1 MASEK
6 SGGLPVPY
14 GAESIDAFLEVLQ
27 GRRSIRTGFL
37 RDKPVPD
44 KLIEKILE
52 AARWAPSAGNSQP
65 WEFLVIRSLE
75 IREKIVEIFKTQMRD
90 KIEIEE
96 ATRGQRRRVNAGVD
110 FRHAPVHVLVLGD
123 PRTNDAY
130 PMRTKLD
137 KWEAHFYSSLAN
149 CVLQMLL
156 AAEALGRSSMYISDV
171 ASPYFSVMLESLLGI
186 PEPLQIYHLLPIG
199 FAKRGPTIHHP
210 RRALEEIV
218 HHERYD
224 RSKFPR
230 RGRASGLYDEGVP
243 SGAPNIASSV
253 RPRRCSPCH
262 GRERSGIWPT
272 R

>member
-6 SGGLPVPY
+6 PRGLPIPY
-14 GAESIDAFLEVLQ
+14 RAESIDAFLEVHQ
-27 GRRSIRTGFL
+27 RRRSIRTGFL

-44 KLIEKILE
+44 ELIEKILE

-75 IREKIVEIFKTQMRD
+75 IRERIVEIFKTQMRD

-110 FRHAPVHVLVLGD
+110 FRYAPVHVLVLGD

-149 CVLQMLL
+149 CVVQMLL
-156 AAEALGRSSMYISDV
+156 AAEALGLSSMYISDV
-171 ASPYFSVMLESLLGI
+171 ASPYFSVMLKSLLGI

-199 FAKRGPTIHHP
+199 FAKRSPTIHHP
-210 RRALEEIV
+210 RRALEEMV

-224 RSKFPR
+224 RSKF
-230 RGRASGLYDEGVP
+230 RGEAELLDFMKTMSIRGKEYSF
-243 SGAPNIASSV
+243 
-253 RPRRCSPCH
+253 
-262 GRERSGIWPT
+262 
-272 R
+272 

>member
-1 MASEK
+1 MSLLK
-6 SGGLPVPY
+6 RSWKRRDGLPRLETRSPGNSLSY
-14 GAESIDAFLEVLQ
+14 GAWRFGKRLS
-27 GRRSIRTGFL
+27 RSSRL
-37 RDKPVPD
+37 KC
-44 KLIEKILE
+44 
-52 AARWAPSAGNSQP
+52 A
-65 WEFLVIRSLE
+65 
-75 IREKIVEIFKTQMRD
+75 D

-156 AAEALGRSSMYISDV
+156 AAEVLGLSSMYISDV
-171 ASPYFSVMLESLLGI
+171 ASPYFSVMLKSLLGI

-199 FAKRGPTIHHP
+199 FAKRSPTIHHP
-210 RRALEEIV
+210 RRALEEMV

-224 RSKFPR
+224 RSKF
-230 RGRASGLYDEGVP
+230 RGEAELQDFMMKMSIRGKEYSF
-243 SGAPNIASSV
+243 
-253 RPRRCSPCH
+253 
-262 GRERSGIWPT
+262 
-272 R
+272 

>member
-6 SGGLPVPY
+6 PGGLPIQY
-14 GAESIDAFLEVLQ
+14 RAESIDAFLEVLQ

-44 KLIEKILE
+44 KLIEME

-65 WEFLVIRSLE
+65 WELLVIRSLE

-156 AAEALGRSSMYISDV
+156 AAEVLGLSSMYISDV
-171 ASPYFSVMLESLLGI
+171 ASPYFSVMLKSLLGI

-199 FAKRGPTIHHP
+199 FAKRSPTIHHP

-224 RSKFPR
+224 RSKF
-230 RGRASGLYDEGVP
+230 RGEAELQNFMMKMSIRGSEY
-243 SGAPNIASSV
+243 SF
-253 RPRRCSPCH
+253 
-262 GRERSGIWPT
+262 
-272 R
+272 